1 MAEKLNAEH
10 MEKIQKILNSP
21 GKKEAVVK
29 EENGKIVVLKVE
41 KKKV

>member
-1 MAEKLNAEH
+1 MAEKFGAEH
-10 MEKIQKILNSP
+10 AKKVQSILDAP

-29 EENGKIVVLKVE
+29 EENGKIVILKVE